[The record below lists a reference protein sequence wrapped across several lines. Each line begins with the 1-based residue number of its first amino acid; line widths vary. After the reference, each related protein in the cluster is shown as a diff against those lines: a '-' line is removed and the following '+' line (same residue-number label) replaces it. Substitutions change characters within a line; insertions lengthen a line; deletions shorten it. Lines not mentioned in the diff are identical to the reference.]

1 MTHQTIPNT
10 ISLPTRSRDMHKGGA
25 GKLLLIGGAVGYT
38 GAPVLAAKAAL
49 RTGAGMVSVGV
60 PTDIYP
66 IVAGHLLEA
75 MPFPLSCT
83 DGKLNQA
90 ALPLILERLTNAD
103 VLLLGPGLGQ
113 SEELDTLVLALIRQA
128 KIPMVLD
135 ADGLNALSR
144 HIHVLDEAQAPIIL
158 TPHLVEF
165 TRLGGDLATGDHV
178 EAARGFATRHSCTL
192 VLKGP
197 GTVSAFSDGSAY
209 VNQTGNPGMAVGG
222 SGDVLAGMIA
232 ALIGQG
238 LGLEQAVTTAVW
250 AHGRAG
256 DLAAN
261 RLGEYSLLPSDL
273 IDTLPEVLV
282 SITR

>member
-1 MTHQTIPNT
+1 MIQYTTPNT
-10 ISLPTRSRDMHKGGA
+10 ISLPTRPRDMHKGGA
-25 GKLLLIGGAVGYT
+25 GKLLLTGGAVGYT
-38 GAPVLAAKAAL
+38 GAPVLAAQAAL
-49 RTGAGMVSVGV
+49 RTGAGLVFAGV
-60 PTDIYP
+60 PADIYP

-75 MPFPLSCT
+75 MPFPLPCT
-83 DGKLNQA
+83 DGKLNLD
-90 ALPLILERLTNAD
+90 ALPLLLERLARAD

-113 SEELDTLVLALIRQA
+113 SDELDALVCALLRQA
-128 KIPMVLD
+128 TIPVVLD
-135 ADGLNALSR
+135 ADGLNALAR
-144 HIHVLDEAQAPIIL
+144 HIHVLDEAQAPVIL
-158 TPHLVEF
+158 TPHPVEF
-165 TRLGGDLATGDHV
+165 TRLSGDLTTGDRV
-178 EAARGFATRHSCTL
+178 KAARDFATRYGCTL

-197 GTVSAFSDGSAY
+197 GTVSGFSDGSVH

-222 SGDVLAGMIA
+222 SGDVLAGMMA